1 MENLNTH
8 TLINHQ
14 TGELAFKLFTFDNV
28 SHYDHVQRLNY
39 FSLIWIQE
47 GRGEAIVDFGAHRYG
62 SDHLFALS
70 PYQPFMFKAE
80 EETKGIII
88 HFHPDFFCIHKHQK
102 EVDCNGVLFN
112 NIYDAPFVVL
122 DDKSKVAIDA
132 LIDSMKQEIEENHF
146 AVSDSILSYL
156 KLLLIKGTKAKNDS
170 CIVAE
175 VEHKKETRIIQA
187 LKTEIENN
195 FRSKHSP
202 KEYAEALHISPKALA
217 RISKNH
223 FNKTLTTLIA
233 ERIVIEA
240 KRELYLSKKSIK
252 EIGME
257 LGYEDEF
264 YFSRF
269 FKKNTSI
276 SPSMFRKT
284 VGFGKGES
292 ALSIQ

>member
-1 MENLNTH
+1 MNAH

-14 TGELAFKLFTFDNV
+14 TGELAFKVFSFDNV

-39 FSLIWIQE
+39 YSLIWIQE
-47 GRGEAIVDFGAHRYG
+47 GKGEAIVDFGSHRYAA
-62 SDHLFALS
+62 DRLFALS
-70 PYQPFMFKAE
+70 PYQPFMFNAE

-122 DDKSKVAIDA
+122 DDKSKVAIEA

-156 KLLLIKGTKAKNDS
+156 KLLLIKGTKAKNDG

-284 VGFGKGES
+284 VGFGRGES